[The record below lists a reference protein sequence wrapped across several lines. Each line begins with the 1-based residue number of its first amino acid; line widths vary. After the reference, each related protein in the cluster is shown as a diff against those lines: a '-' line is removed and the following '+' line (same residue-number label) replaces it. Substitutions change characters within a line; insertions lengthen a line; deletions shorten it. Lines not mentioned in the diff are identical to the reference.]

1 MVCTVDRIIS
11 CFIAVTIFTD
21 GIESELIHCRL
32 QVNMSCQDAILYLN
46 VFFCVC
52 VIEILLLI
60 RVYMSIYPSSVL
72 SSEYHFVMFFL
83 KAVCLL
89 FSLLTCEVVQNSF
102 PF

>member
-46 VFFCVC
+46 VLCVC
-52 VIEILLLI
+52 VC
-60 RVYMSIYPSSVL
+60 VCVD
-72 SSEYHFVMFFL
+72 VMFCIL
-83 KAVCLL
+83 VV
-89 FSLLTCEVVQNSF
+89 SLRFYC
-102 PF
+102 